1 MKILLKPIFL
11 LLLVLKTK
19 PLETNL
25 FANNP
30 LTKNPNMLNLNRRV
44 VFMEPK
50 HYQSK
55 EAPIKTVNQRKI
67 SDILADIIPK
77 SLNPHGS
84 TIPPI
89 KTFQINREPLLIP
102 LNLISNQANVN
113 NEPQLNASNNSE
125 KNLNNLSQK
134 IPFKKALRIKKKNKK
149 LKNLPKLSNAGST
162 FSEKQ
167 PTQLKKFKKLPK
179 YQIKTDQPLM
189 KDQYQSLNKEDMN
202 KPFLFPKL
210 GHTKSTLRKMIMNE
224 NPLKFM
230 AHGKLG
236 IDDLMNKKVDPK
248 KAKKLLDFRKELYK
262 RMEEHRSQK
271 LVEDIQKDQTEDCLK
286 F

>member
-1 MKILLKPIFL
+1 MKILIKPLFL
-11 LLLVLKTK
+11 LLLVLKTN
-19 PLETNL
+19 PLE
-25 FANNP
+25 ANSFPNNQLTINP
-30 LTKNPNMLNLNRRV
+30 KTLNLNRRV

-77 SLNPHGS
+77 SLNPQGS
-84 TIPPI
+84 TVPPI
-89 KTFQINREPLLIP
+89 KTFQINREASLIP
-102 LNLISNQANVN
+102 LKLISNQAKVN
-113 NEPQLNASNNSE
+113 FETQLNASNNSE
-125 KNLNNLSQK
+125 KNWNNLSEK
-134 IPFKKALRIKKKNKK
+134 ISFKKALRIKTKNPK
-149 LKNLPKLSNAGST
+149 LKNLPKLYNAGST
-162 FSEKQ
+162 FSDKQ
-167 PTQLKKFKKLPK
+167 LSQLKKFKKLPQ

-189 KDQYQSLNKEDMN
+189 NDQYQFLNKEDKD
-202 KPFLFPKL
+202 KPFLFPRL

-262 RMEEHRSQK
+262 RMEEHRNQK
-271 LVEDIQKDQTEDCLK
+271 LVEDIQKDQTEDYLK
-286 F
+286 I